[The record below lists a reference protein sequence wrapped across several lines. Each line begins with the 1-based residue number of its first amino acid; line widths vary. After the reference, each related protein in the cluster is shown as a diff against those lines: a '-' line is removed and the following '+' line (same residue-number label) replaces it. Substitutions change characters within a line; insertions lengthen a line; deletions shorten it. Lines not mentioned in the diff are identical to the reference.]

1 LKTRRQSMKTDE
13 VKKLASTLNELN
25 ESYID
30 FLQSMKESVKEV
42 KATKKLWK
50 NGEKPWLIKFGLA
63 LILFPDPTISDVIGS
78 LLVAAGT
85 VQEGIR
91 RRALHVEDIPK
102 TFQSIMKEIQAA
114 EESISRKLC

>member
-1 LKTRRQSMKTDE
+1 MKTE
-13 VKKLASTLNELN
+13 EIKNLASTLNELN

-30 FLQSMKESVKEV
+30 FLHSMKESVKEV
-42 KATKKLWK
+42 KVTKKLWK
-50 NGEKPWLIKFGLA
+50 NGEKPWLIKLGLA

-85 VQEGIR
+85 VQEGLR

-102 TFQSIMKEIQAA
+102 TFQSIMKEIQAT
-114 EESISRKLC
+114 EERVTRKLC

>member
-1 LKTRRQSMKTDE
+1 MKTDE
-13 VKKLASTLNELN
+13 VKKLAITLNELN

-63 LILFPDPTISDVIGS
+63 LILFPDPTISDVVGS

>member
-1 LKTRRQSMKTDE
+1 MKADDI
-13 VKKLASTLNELN
+13 KNLASTLNELN

-30 FLQSMKESVKEV
+30 FLHSMKESVKEV

-50 NGEKPWLIKFGLA
+50 NGEKPWLIKLGLA
-63 LILFPDPTISDVIGS
+63 LILFPDPTISDVVGGI
-78 LLVAAGT
+78 LVAAGT

-102 TFQSIMKEIQAA
+102 TFQSIIKEIQTT
-114 EESISRKLC
+114 EESVNKKLC

>member
-1 LKTRRQSMKTDE
+1 MKTDE

-50 NGEKPWLIKFGLA
+50 NSEKPWLIKFGLA
-63 LILFPDPTISDVIGS
+63 LILFPDPTISDVVGS

-102 TFQSIMKEIQAA
+102 TFQNIMKEIQAT

>member
-1 LKTRRQSMKTDE
+1 MKTRRQSMKTDE

-63 LILFPDPTISDVIGS
+63 LILFPDPTISDVVGS